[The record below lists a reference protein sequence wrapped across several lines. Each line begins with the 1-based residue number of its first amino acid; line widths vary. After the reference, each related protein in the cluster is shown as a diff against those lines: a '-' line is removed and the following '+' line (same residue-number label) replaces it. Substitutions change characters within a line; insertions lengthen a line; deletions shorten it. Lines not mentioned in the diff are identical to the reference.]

1 MVSTTAQLVWLET
14 KSNNKLGKYRAYQV
28 EIWIENVAGKS
39 SCYDIFRVIT
49 QDIRKGI

>member
-14 KSNNKLGKYRAYQV
+14 KNNNKLGKYRAYQV
-28 EIWIENVAGKS
+28 EIWIENAVGKS
-39 SCYDIFRVIT
+39 SCYDISCVIM